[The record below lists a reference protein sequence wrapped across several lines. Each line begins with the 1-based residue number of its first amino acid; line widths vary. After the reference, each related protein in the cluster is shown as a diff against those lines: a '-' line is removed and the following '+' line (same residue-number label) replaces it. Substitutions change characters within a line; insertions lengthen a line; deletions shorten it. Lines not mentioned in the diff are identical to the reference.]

1 MDKENSHGPRWAWR
15 QGRQIWV
22 AHQLCHLHLRVRR
35 LSDVWERRELRR
47 ISSGLETAAVAR
59 AVVSLTNFLLYVS
72 HGHSPLLTPA
82 AKILEALIPDG
93 MNFLCKSRSK
103 SDLDEPWWVLW
114 SATQLPRDGTC
125 SLPELLP
132 ELAADFSP
140 LNFSLGFSLD
150 KELLCPR
157 LPV

>member
-1 MDKENSHGPRWAWR
+1 M
-15 QGRQIWV
+15 
-22 AHQLCHLHLRVRR
+22 
-35 LSDVWERRELRR
+35 WERREMRS
-47 ISSGLETAAVAR
+47 ITSGLETAAVAR

-72 HGHSPLLTPA
+72 HGHSPLHAPPQ
-82 AKILEALIPDG
+82 KILEALIPDG

-114 SATQLPRDGTC
+114 WVLWSATQLPRDETC
-125 SLPELLP
+125 SLPALLP